1 MFGFLDGK
9 CICDFSY
16 IYKFLFL
23 LNRGFNVTIKRSNL
37 RAGLLPVP
45 GTDDVLEVC
54 VKPRNLEKITAFF
67 FSP

>member
-23 LNRGFNVTIKRSNL
+23 LNRGFKVTIKRSYL
-37 RAGLLPVP
+37 RAGVLPVP
-45 GTDDVLEVC
+45 GTDDVLEVR
-54 VKPRNLEKITAFF
+54 VLQNLATWKK
-67 FSP
+67 